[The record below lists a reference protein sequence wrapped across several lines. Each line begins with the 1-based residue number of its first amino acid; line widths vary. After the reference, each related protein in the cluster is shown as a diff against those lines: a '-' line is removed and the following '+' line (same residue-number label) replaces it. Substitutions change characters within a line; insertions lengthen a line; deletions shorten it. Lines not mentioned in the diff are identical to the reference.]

1 MFALALTDFLLV
13 AAGASTGESATSCF
27 VQAAAYISALL
38 FLVFAIASC
47 QVLAKMQFKQD
58 SLLYARTKAE

>member
-1 MFALALTDFLLV
+1 MLKGKLKILFCV
-13 AAGASTGESATSCF
+13 AGADPSEGPAISWF

-47 QVLAKMQFKQD
+47 QVLAKMEFKQD
-58 SLLYARTKAE
+58 SLLYGRSKAD